1 MKKNIFI
8 LILFNSCFQFV
19 LAQQTTLKENT
30 KTNREDAAS
39 HKILIIP
46 FEPKLYLSE
55 IDYHI
60 NNETKLSAKQIKFL
74 FRNGLNEELYKA
86 FKAEKYNALDLM
98 EDTAKYR
105 KDIDGIYQFLSYD
118 YQKVP
123 DQIVYKEKIKE
134 KKEKK
139 IQKGQ
144 LNVETNYDARF
155 MNAKITDTKTIK
167 TIKQKFNTDI
177 IIFINE
183 LDIKAT
189 GSKNPSELGEGNP
202 NRKII
207 VHYTILSNDLKELNS
222 GTVEEDFNSKLN
234 NPQKIIEMHFSSI
247 SSIIVARLNKSL
259 NPPSKK

>member
-1 MKKNIFI
+1 MKKYIFI
-8 LILFNSCFQFV
+8 LILFNFCFQYV

-30 KTNREDAAS
+30 KTNRENATS

-46 FEPKLYLSE
+46 FEPRLYLSE
-55 IDYHI
+55 IDYYI
-60 NNETKLSAKQIKFL
+60 NNETKLSAKQIKFI

-86 FKAEKYNALDLM
+86 FKAKKYNALDLM
-98 EDTAKYR
+98 EDTTKYK

-123 DQIVYKEKIKE
+123 EQTVYKEKIKE

-144 LNVETNYDARF
+144 LHLETNYDDRF
-155 MNAKITDTKTIK
+155 MNARITDTKTIK
-167 TIKQKFNTDI
+167 QIKQKFSTDI

-189 GSKNPSELGEGNP
+189 GSKGPSELGEGNP

-207 VHYTILSNDLKELNS
+207 VHYTILSNELNEINS
-222 GTVEEDFNSKLN
+222 GTVEEDFNQKLN
-234 NPQKIIEMHFSSI
+234 NPNKIIEIHFASI
-247 SSIIVARLNKSL
+247 ASIIVDRLNKTL
-259 NPPSKK
+259 NPTSKN

>member
-19 LAQQTTLKENT
+19 LAQQTTLKENA
-30 KTNREDAAS
+30 KTNRETDS

-55 IDYHI
+55 IDYYI
-60 NNETKLSAKQIKFL
+60 NNETKLSAKQIKYL
-74 FRNGLNEELYKA
+74 FRNGINEELYKA
-86 FKAEKYNALDLM
+86 FKAEKFNALDLM
-98 EDTAKYR
+98 EDTAKYK

-123 DQIVYKEKIKE
+123 NQTVYKEKIKE

-144 LNVETNYDARF
+144 LTLETNSDARF
-155 MNAKITDTKTIK
+155 MNARITDIKTIK

-177 IIFINE
+177 IVFINE

-234 NPQKIIEMHFSSI
+234 IPQKIIEMHFSSVA
-247 SSIIVARLNKSL
+247 SIIVARLNKSL
-259 NPPSKK
+259 NPPSKNN